1 MYKEDNAMSTDNKDN
16 KILDLE
22 SLENVAG
29 GTLAQPETN
38 EPALRPNEANRQ
50 QPVSGLRDTGIWVR

>member
-1 MYKEDNAMSTDNKDN
+1 MYKEDNAMPNDNKDN
-16 KILDLE
+16 KKLDLE

-29 GTLAQPETN
+29 GTIVQPEAI
-38 EPALRPNEANRQ
+38 EPSLRPNEANRQ

>member
-1 MYKEDNAMSTDNKDN
+1 MSTDNKDN
-16 KILDLE
+16 KKLDLE

-29 GTLAQPETN
+29 GTLAQHETN

-50 QPVSGLRDTGIWVR
+50 QPDSGLRDTGIWVR

>member
-1 MYKEDNAMSTDNKDN
+1 MYKEDNAMPNDNKDN
-16 KILDLE
+16 KKLDLE

-29 GTLAQPETN
+29 GTLAQPETP
-38 EPALRPNEANRQ
+38 ETARRPNEANRQ

>member
-1 MYKEDNAMSTDNKDN
+1 MYKEDNAMPNDNKDN
-16 KILDLE
+16 KKLDLE

-29 GTLAQPETN
+29 GTIVQPEAT
-38 EPALRPNEANRQ
+38 EVARRPNEANRQ